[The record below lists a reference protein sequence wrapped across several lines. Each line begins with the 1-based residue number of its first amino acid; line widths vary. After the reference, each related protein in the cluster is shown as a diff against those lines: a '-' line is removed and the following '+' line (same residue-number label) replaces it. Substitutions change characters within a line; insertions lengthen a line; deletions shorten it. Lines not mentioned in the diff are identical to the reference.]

1 MAGFLTTDYLVFL
14 SSIGKSGEMCPPG
27 GHVSLTLSGDD
38 DAVGVDE
45 EVVLQDVGDGHGGK
59 LQMCSLG
66 GNKLIRLSRD
76 NGTVGV
82 FNKAVADVGSHRLY
96 STSRSRSGGPSSRLD
111 NPSSRSGSPSSRLGR
126 PCSRSGS
133 PSSSRVR
140 DNSTVDM
147 VGLGYGSNGV
157 VETGGLVESSL
168 GSGDGRRVSGNQG
181 TVGVAHKVRPA

>member
-1 MAGFLTTDYLVFL
+1 
-14 SSIGKSGEMCPPG
+14 MCPPG
-27 GHVSLTLSGDD
+27 GHVGLTLSGDD

-96 STSRSRSGGPSSRLD
+96 STSRSRSGGPSSRL
-111 NPSSRSGSPSSRLGR
+111 GSPSSRLGR

-147 VGLGYGSNGV
+147 VGFGYGSNGV

-168 GSGDGRRVSGNQG
+168 GSGDGRRVSGNQS

>member
-1 MAGFLTTDYLVFL
+1 
-14 SSIGKSGEMCPPG
+14 MCPPG
-27 GHVSLTLSGDD
+27 GHVGLTLSGDD
-38 DAVGVDE
+38 DAVGVDK
-45 EVVLQDVGDGHGGK
+45 EVVLQDVGDGHGGE

-96 STSRSRSGGPSSRLD
+96 STSRSRSGGPSSRLGR
-111 NPSSRSGSPSSRLGR
+111 PSSRSGSPI
-126 PCSRSGS
+126 
-133 PSSSRVR
+133 SSRVR

-168 GSGDGRRVSGNQG
+168 GSGDGRRV
-181 TVGVAHKVRPA
+181 

>member
-1 MAGFLTTDYLVFL
+1 
-14 SSIGKSGEMCPPG
+14 MCPPG
-27 GHVSLTLSGDD
+27 GHVGLTLSRDD

-96 STSRSRSGGPSSRLD
+96 STSRSRSGK
-111 NPSSRSGSPSSRLGR
+111 PSSRSGSPSSRLGR

-140 DNSTVDM
+140 DNST
-147 VGLGYGSNGV
+147 
-157 VETGGLVESSL
+157 
-168 GSGDGRRVSGNQG
+168 
-181 TVGVAHKVRPA
+181 

>member
-1 MAGFLTTDYLVFL
+1 MGTEA
-14 SSIGKSGEMCPPG
+14 SCRW
-27 GHVSLTLSGDD
+27 
-38 DAVGVDE
+38 
-45 EVVLQDVGDGHGGK
+45 
-59 LQMCSLG
+59 CSLG
-66 GNKLIRLSRD
+66 GNKLIRLSRN

-82 FNKAVADVGSHRLY
+82 FKKAVADVGSHRLY

-133 PSSSRVR
+133 PSSSRGR
-140 DNSTVDM
+140 DNSAVGM

>member
-1 MAGFLTTDYLVFL
+1 M
-14 SSIGKSGEMCPPG
+14 
-27 GHVSLTLSGDD
+27 
-38 DAVGVDE
+38 
-45 EVVLQDVGDGHGGK
+45 
-59 LQMCSLG
+59 
-66 GNKLIRLSRD
+66 
-76 NGTVGV
+76 
-82 FNKAVADVGSHRLY
+82 Y

-168 GSGDGRRVSGNQG
+168 GSGDGRRVSGNQS